1 MTDKDSWWKDDE
13 DDSTTKGEIGKEN
26 PFDPRKIQDGANL
39 EPKGII
45 KGFHPRLELSERF
58 RRRK

>member
-1 MTDKDSWWKDDE
+1 MADKDSWWKDD
-13 DDSTTKGEIGKEN
+13 KGGNTSSGETDN
-26 PFDPRKIQDGANL
+26 PFDPRKIQDDAKL

-45 KGFHPRLELSERF
+45 KGFNPRLELSEKY